1 MVCEAEMEVWRGSV
15 NSWECDQM
23 GHLSARYYNALVR
36 QGLVAVAARLGLAG
50 AFRAD
55 AGETLIVTEQHLRF
69 LREARLSAPLHMTA
83 GVLSA
88 SDDSMVVQFLLRH
101 SRSGDLAATMRTT
114 VVLADAATGAP
125 RPLPGAVRREAA
137 TLTITVPEKAEPRS
151 VLLDPV
157 ETMAAPAAADRLGLM
172 CASRGAFGVESCDV
186 FGRLRLE
193 GFLAAVTD
201 GMPLVGPTL
210 RGDLASYLDMPA
222 ERIGGAMIEYRLLYH
237 RYPRAGD
244 RFELRS
250 GLAGFD
256 ARTMR
261 IVHWL
266 MDPET
271 GQPWFSGEG
280 VTVSFDLEARKAL
293 SIPAEAQTAMQE
305 IVAPGLR
312 L

>member
-1 MVCEAEMEVWRGSV
+1 MVCGAEMEVWRGSV

-36 QGLVAVAARLGLAG
+36 QGLVGIAAELGLPH
-50 AFRAD
+50 AFRSD

-83 GVLSA
+83 GVLSVT
-88 SDDSMVVQFLLRH
+88 DESMVVQFLLRH
-101 SRSGDLAATMRTT
+101 SLSGDLAATMRTT
-114 VVLADAATGAP
+114 LVLADPVTGEA
-125 RPLPGAVRREAA
+125 RPIPIDVGRHAK
-137 TLTITVPEKAEPRS
+137 TLAITVPEKAEPRS
-151 VLLDPV
+151 VSLDPV
-157 ETMAAPAAADRLGLM
+157 ETMASLTAADQRGLM

-201 GMPLVGPTL
+201 GMPLVGATL
-210 RGDLASYLDMPA
+210 RGDLADYLDMPA

-237 RYPRAGD
+237 RYPKVGD

-266 MDPET
+266 LDPET
-271 GQPWFSGEG
+271 GLPWFSGEG
-280 VTVSFDLEARKAL
+280 VTLSFDLEERKAL
-293 SIPAEAQTAMQE
+293 SIPPEAQAAMQE
-305 IVAPGLR
+305 IATPGLR

>member
-1 MVCEAEMEVWRGSV
+1 MASGAETEVWRGSV

-36 QGLVAVAARLGLAG
+36 QGLVGVAARLGLPG

-55 AGETLIVTEQHLRF
+55 AGETLMVTDQHLRF
-69 LREARLSAPLHMTA
+69 LREARLAAPLHMTA

-88 SDDSMVVQFLLRH
+88 TDEGAVVQFLLRH
-101 SRSGDLAATMRTT
+101 SRTGDLAATMRTT
-114 VVLADAATGAP
+114 VVLADAASGAI
-125 RPLPGAVRREAA
+125 RPFPDEARRQAEA
-137 TLTITVPEKAEPRS
+137 LTIAVPEKAEPRS
-151 VLLDPV
+151 VSLEPV
-157 ETMAAPAAADRLGLM
+157 ETMASLAAADRLGLM

-193 GFLAAVTD
+193 GFLAAVTE
-201 GMPLVGPTL
+201 GMPLVGTTL
-210 RGDLASYLDMPA
+210 RGDLADYLDMPA

-237 RYPRAGD
+237 RYPKAGD

-266 MDPET
+266 LDPET
-271 GQPWFSGEG
+271 GLPWFSGEG
-280 VTVSFDLEARKAL
+280 VTLSFDLEARKAL
-293 SIPAEAQTAMQE
+293 SIPPEAQAAMRE
-305 IVAPGLR
+305 IATPGLT